1 MKKILIIALS
11 GIGDALMFTPSIE
24 LLRKLLPSAKIDA
37 LTMFTGAK
45 EMYERNPFIDHVYY
59 FDFLNSSLFSSLKFS
74 LKLRNKYDATIN
86 VYPSN
91 RKEYNL
97 ISFLLGAKSRCA
109 AIYVRKDFQNL
120 GFLNNTRI
128 NEVDSKH
135 NVQTNIKIIEKLLKI
150 NINEEPDLS
159 FPLTDQDEFV
169 ASNYF
174 NEIKLKE
181 KDLVIGFH
189 PGSATLKNHINRRW
203 APEKFAALAIRLI
216 KDFGA
221 SIFIFGGPEEN
232 ELKNSIKNMIGLS
245 SAFIINTKTFPQNV
259 AIAKRCNVF
268 VTNDSSMM
276 HVASALKKNVVALIG
291 PTNVNYIHPW
301 KTNYKIIS
309 LNLDCSPCFFYSPR
323 PLICSRADTKYK
335 CIKEIEVDTVYNA
348 VIDFINKIK
357 K

>member
-24 LLRKLLPSAKIDA
+24 LLRKSLPTTKIDA

-45 EMYERNPFIDHVYY
+45 EMYERNPFIDHVLY
-59 FDFLNSSLFSSLKFS
+59 FDFLNSPKFSSLKFIIG
-74 LKLRNKYDATIN
+74 LRGKYDATIN

-97 ISFLLGAKSRCA
+97 ISFFLGAKSRCA
-109 AIYVRKDFQNL
+109 AMYLRKDFQNL

-128 NEVDSKH
+128 NEVNTQH
-135 NVQTNIKIIEKLLKI
+135 NVKTNIKIIGNLLKK
-150 NINEEPDLS
+150 NFNEEPDLS
-159 FPLTDQDEFV
+159 FPLTDKDENV
-169 ASNYF
+169 AANYF

-203 APEKFAALAIRLI
+203 APEKFAKLAKRLI
-216 KDFGA
+216 TDFGV

-232 ELKNSIKNMIGLS
+232 ELKNSIKNMIGLP
-245 SAFIINTKTFPQNV
+245 SAYLINTKTFPQNV
-259 AIAKRCNVF
+259 AIAKRCDVF

-323 PLICSRADTKYK
+323 PLICSRNDMKYK

-348 VIDFINKIK
+348 VTDFIKEIK

>member
-74 LKLRNKYDATIN
+74 LRLRNKYDATIN

-159 FPLTDQDEFV
+159 FPLTDQDELI

>member
-59 FDFLNSSLFSSLKFS
+59 FDFLKSSIFSSLKFS

-159 FPLTDQDEFV
+159 FPLTDQDELI

>member
-24 LLRKLLPSAKIDA
+24 LLRKLLPDAKIEA

-45 EMYERNPFIDHVYY
+45 EMYERNPYIDQVHY
-59 FDFLNSSLFSSLKFS
+59 FDFLNSPKFSSLKFIMG
-74 LKLRNKYDATIN
+74 LRGKYDATIN

-109 AIYVRKDFQNL
+109 ATYIRKDFQNL
-120 GFLNNTRI
+120 GFLNNIRI
-128 NEVDSKH
+128 NEIDTQH
-135 NVQTNIKIIEKLLKI
+135 NVRTNIKIIEKLLKI
-150 NINEEPDLS
+150 NIDEEPDLL
-159 FPLTDQDEFV
+159 FPLTEQDENA

-174 NEIKLKE
+174 NEINLKE
-181 KDLVIGFH
+181 KDLVIGIH

-203 APEKFAALAIRLI
+203 APEKFAKLAKRLI
-216 KDFGA
+216 SDFGA
-221 SIFIFGGPEEN
+221 TIFIFGGPDEN
-232 ELKNSIKNMIGLS
+232 ELKDSVKNMIGHS
-245 SAFIINTKTFPQNV
+245 SAHIINTKTFPQNA
-259 AIAKRCNVF
+259 AIAKRCDVF

-276 HVASALKKNVVALIG
+276 HVASALKKNVAALIG
-291 PTNVNYIHPW
+291 PTNADYIHPW

-323 PLICSRADTKYK
+323 PLICTRNDTKYK

-348 VIDFINKIK
+348 VKGFINEIK

>member
-1 MKKILIIALS
+1 MRKILIIALS

-24 LLRKLLPSAKIDA
+24 LLRKSLPSSRIEA

-45 EMYERNPFIDHVYY
+45 EMYERNPFIDHVHY
-59 FDFLNSSLFSSLKFS
+59 FDFINSPKFSSLKFIME
-74 LKLRNKYDATIN
+74 LRGKYDATIN

-109 AIYVRKDFQNL
+109 AKYLRKDFQNL
-120 GFLNNTRI
+120 GYLNNTRI
-128 NEVDSKH
+128 KEADTQH

-150 NINEEPDLS
+150 NINDEPALS
-159 FPLTDQDEFV
+159 FPLTEQDENV
-169 ASNYF
+169 ASNYL

-203 APEKFAALAIRLI
+203 APEKFAKLAKRLI
-216 KDFGA
+216 TDFSA

-232 ELKNSIKNMIGLS
+232 ELKNSIKNMIGLP
-245 SAFIINTKTFPQNV
+245 SAYIINTKTFPQNV

-323 PLICSRADTKYK
+323 PLICSRNDMKYK
-335 CIKEIEVDTVYNA
+335 CMKEIEVDAVYNA
-348 VIDFINKIK
+348 VIGFITEIQK
-357 K
+357 